1 MPENTENTNKTQNTE
16 NTNKKRKTIKMIAAL
31 ILTFTALIVVFT
43 LPNFSNNPKPEP
55 TAPTEQPIEY
65 PQANYEMVEGYIAG
79 SVPDDFQD
87 EEVFIT
93 NHDDLKKYLESYQ
106 DIALFEYSG
115 TEATMLEYSDILEK
129 FNQDFF
135 KDKNLAIK
143 AHILL
148 TGHMEYC
155 VQNVLQNDN
164 QAIIEMT
171 KDLYIRDDDVDA
183 MPAPE
188 LEFIFIVLDKDITSA
203 KYDIEEVEIKTGFA
217 EEHAIHVAKP
227 VIYLYPEFEMNV
239 KVRLGEENELTCVYP
254 FYNNGWDVLA
264 KPNGDLVDLNTGRSQ
279 YCLYYESLGGYEM
292 TNEGFVVKGEDTIS
306 FLEEKLAVLG
316 LSEREAN
323 EFIIYWLPKLES
335 NNYNYIR
342 FATMEEIE
350 NNMGLEI
357 MPQPDS
363 LIRVVMVF
371 KGLEEPIEV
380 NEQVLTTPERVGFTV
395 VEWGGTEIK

>member
-1 MPENTENTNKTQNTE
+1 MPENTENTNKTEKTE
-16 NTNKKRKTIKMIAAL
+16 NTNKKQKTIKMIAAL
-31 ILTFTALIVVFT
+31 VLTFTALIVAFT

-55 TAPTEQPIEY
+55 TSPTEPSISQSEDEELPVIVDCEVIKAYHDELKDNEY
-65 PQANYEMVEGYIAG
+65 EDDRVFVKNYEEFQSYVTKYGDIKLENGM
-79 SVPDDFQD
+79 SV
-87 EEVFIT
+87 
-93 NHDDLKKYLESYQ
+93 LERFSQ
-106 DIALFEYSG
+106 KFFE
-115 TEATMLEYSDILEK
+115 
-129 FNQDFF
+129 NN
-135 KDKNLAIK
+135 NLAIK
-143 AHILL
+143 GHTVL
-148 TGHMEYC
+148 TGHTEYC
-155 VQNVLQNDN
+155 FGGASQLDN
-164 QAIIEMT
+164 ELAISIT
-171 KDLYIRDDDVDA
+171 QDNYYTDADA
-183 MPAPE
+183 MPAPIY
-188 LEFIFIVLDKDITSA
+188 EFMFIVIDKDIESV
-203 KYDIEEVEIKTGFA
+203 DFVVHEIDHSKVVY
-217 EEHAIHVAKP
+217 EDSMVVYKP
-227 VIYLYPEFEMNV
+227 IIYLYPEEEMNV
-239 KVRLGEENELTCVYP
+239 QVKFDKEHLLTHVYP
-254 FYNNGWDVLA
+254 KYNNGWTVFA
-264 KPNGDLVDLNTGRSQ
+264 KSNGDLVDLNTGRSQ

-350 NNMGLEI
+350 NNMGLDI